1 MKEENVKQTAVK
13 ESKGNKELLVGTLV
27 GSVVGVA
34 TALLVAPKSGKELRA
49 SIQDQANQ
57 ALLKTGQVKET
68 VYAKGQDLKQRTA
81 RLSQVVSEQSTQV
94 VNKVKS
100 LRPAKQ
106 ELEAAACAEPAEEL
120 VEETANEEPALAA
133 ENQVQQELEI
143 IETEVNE
150 LEQSMEEVNK

>member
-1 MKEENVKQTAVK
+1 MKEENVKQVVNRG
-13 ESKGNKELLVGTLV
+13 SKELLVGTIV

-57 ALLKTGQVKET
+57 ALAKTGQVKES

-81 RLSQVVSEQSTQV
+81 RISQVVSEQSVQV

-100 LRPAKQ
+100 LRPSTE
-106 ELEAAACAEPAEEL
+106 ELEAAATTERTE
-120 VEETANEEPALAA
+120 VEEETIGEVPTLEA
-133 ENQVQQELEI
+133 ESQIKQELEN

-150 LEQSMEEVNK
+150 LEQSVEEVK